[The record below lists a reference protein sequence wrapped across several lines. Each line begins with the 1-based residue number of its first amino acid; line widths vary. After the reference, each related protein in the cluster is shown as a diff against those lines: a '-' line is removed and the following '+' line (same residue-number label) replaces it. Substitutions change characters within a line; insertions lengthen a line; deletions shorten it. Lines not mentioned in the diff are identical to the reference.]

1 MRHFNPSKDLKT
13 KNNTVFVGMYSL
25 FYYICKQITKEMD
38 NYQVFKVRLLWEN
51 IEKLFHLKNIQVKGL
66 SYNPIKNAIRLGKDH
81 KLHLSFKNKNTEAI
95 DNDYFRVLPEI
106 ELKNG
111 SDSYMIPHGYAVYDD
126 LKVSYNQLRKLDIKI
141 NRIDYGVVDDK
152 LEYYWRYVYPFK
164 FGRWFLQTES
174 LIYVE
179 EDGRQVALSYLKPII
194 GNTDMH
200 VFLTERNDNC
210 YLVIQSGSKINSE
223 EMYKRVNA
231 ITTTIGII
239 TGNIF
244 GDYHFQITSD
254 DKDFDSFKSLKF
266 GTLDDT
272 RYSFY
277 RIVNNKW
284 VESYD
289 LMNKYEYQ
297 HYAQEML
304 EKCVSDTTSY
314 FDNKPVDATTF
325 NNLVNLC
332 YNNNDIAISASMLL
346 EGSTLT
352 IKYQPSIFHVAL
364 EAITSALMKNAQQK
378 AKPIV
383 GNDKYQRIV
392 KPSLVNVLKG
402 IKELSEEAKT
412 IYIKKLESFNSPPNQ
427 DKLGV
432 FFNTFGYILSDEDK
446 KAIEL
451 RNYTFHGNLSHIL
464 KDSAEPE
471 WGIYATALRLHKLCC
486 ILLLKAAGYT
496 GRILNNE
503 VILGV
508 KEACERKEPPYLYI

>member
-1 MRHFNPSKDLKT
+1 
-13 KNNTVFVGMYSL
+13 MYV
-25 FYYICKQITKEMD
+25 MD
-38 NYQVFKVRLLWEN
+38 KCQVFKVRLLWEY
-51 IEKLFHLKNIQVKGL
+51 IEKLFHLKDSQVKGL

-81 KLHLSFKNKNTEAI
+81 KLHFSFKSKYNEEI
-95 DNDYFRVLPEI
+95 DNDFFRVLPEI

-111 SDSYMIPHGYAVYDD
+111 SDTYFIPHGYAVYED
-126 LKVSYNQLRKLDIKI
+126 LNVSYNQVRKFDIEI
-141 NRIDYGVVDDK
+141 NRLDYGIVDDK

-164 FGRWFLQTES
+164 FDRWFLQMES

-179 EDGRQVALSYLKPII
+179 EKEDGRQVGLSYLKPIL
-194 GNTDMH
+194 GNSDMH
-200 VFLTERNDNC
+200 IFLTELNDNC

-231 ITTTIGII
+231 ITTTIGLI

-266 GTLDDT
+266 GTLDDA

-284 VESYD
+284 VDSYD

-304 EKCVSDTTSY
+304 EKSVSDPTSY
-314 FDNKPVDATTF
+314 YDNKLVKATVF

-346 EGSTLT
+346 EGSMLK

-364 EAITSALMKNAQQK
+364 EAITSALRKSAQQK
-378 AKPIV
+378 AKPIIE
-383 GNDKYQRIV
+383 NDKYQKIV

-402 IKELSEEAKT
+402 IKELPDEAKT
-412 IYIKKLESFNSPPNQ
+412 KYIKKLDSFNGPPNQ
-427 DKLGV
+427 DKLGII
-432 FFNTFGYILSDEDK
+432 FNAFGYILSDEDK

-451 RNYTFHGNLSHIL
+451 RNYSFHGNLSHIL
-464 KDSAEPE
+464 KESTEPE
-471 WGIYATALRLHKLCC
+471 WGVYAVALRLHKLCC
-486 ILLLKAAGYT
+486 VLLLKAAGYK
-496 GRILNNE
+496 GSILNNE

>member
-1 MRHFNPSKDLKT
+1 
-13 KNNTVFVGMYSL
+13 
-25 FYYICKQITKEMD
+25 MD
-38 NYQVFKVRLLWEN
+38 KCQVFKVRLLWEY
-51 IEKLFHLKNIQVKGL
+51 IEKLFHLKDSQVKGL

-81 KLHLSFKNKNTEAI
+81 KLHFSFKSKYNEEI
-95 DNDYFRVLPEI
+95 DNDFFRVLPEI

-111 SDSYMIPHGYAVYDD
+111 SDTYFIPHGYAVYED
-126 LKVSYNQLRKLDIKI
+126 LNVSYNQVRKFDIEI
-141 NRIDYGVVDDK
+141 NRLDYGIVDDK

-164 FGRWFLQTES
+164 FDRWFLQMES

-179 EDGRQVALSYLKPII
+179 EKEDGRQVGLSYLKPIL
-194 GNTDMH
+194 GNSDMH
-200 VFLTERNDNC
+200 IFLTELNDNC

-231 ITTTIGII
+231 ITTTIGLI

-266 GTLDDT
+266 GTLDDA

-284 VESYD
+284 VDSYD

-304 EKCVSDTTSY
+304 EKSVSDPTSY
-314 FDNKPVDATTF
+314 YDNKLVKATVF

-346 EGSTLT
+346 EGSML
-352 IKYQPSIFHVAL
+352 K
-364 EAITSALMKNAQQK
+364 M
-378 AKPIV
+378 
-383 GNDKYQRIV
+383 
-392 KPSLVNVLKG
+392 PSLVNVLKG
-402 IKELSEEAKT
+402 IKELPDEAKT
-412 IYIKKLESFNSPPNQ
+412 KYIKKLDSFNGPPNQ
-427 DKLGV
+427 DKLGII
-432 FFNTFGYILSDEDK
+432 FNAFGYILSDEDK

-451 RNYTFHGNLSHIL
+451 RNYSFHGNLSHIL
-464 KDSAEPE
+464 KESTEPE
-471 WGIYATALRLHKLCC
+471 WGVYAVALRLHKLCC
-486 ILLLKAAGYT
+486 VLLLKAAGYK
-496 GRILNNE
+496 GSILNNE